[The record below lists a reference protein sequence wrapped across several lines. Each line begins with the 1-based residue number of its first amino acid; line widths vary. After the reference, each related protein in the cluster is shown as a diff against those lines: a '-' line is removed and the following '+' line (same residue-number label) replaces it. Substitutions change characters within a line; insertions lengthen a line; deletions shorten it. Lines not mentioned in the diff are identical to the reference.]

1 MTLHVLLDGYMH
13 TGNWNGK
20 WEGKGNH
27 AGWRESK
34 DLRKWR
40 KKTSERYKRMDS
52 ENSMEV

>member
-1 MTLHVLLDGYMH
+1 MH

-34 DLRKWR
+34 DLRKWK